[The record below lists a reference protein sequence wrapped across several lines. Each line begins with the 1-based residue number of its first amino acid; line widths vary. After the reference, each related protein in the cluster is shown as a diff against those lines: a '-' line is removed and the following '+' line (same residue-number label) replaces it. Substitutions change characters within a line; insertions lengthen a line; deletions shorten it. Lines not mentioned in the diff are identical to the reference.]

1 MKKRAMQRNNREAIR
16 QTQTAT
22 RSLMMQIFYNVTH
35 SSLRRTHFSL
45 RRRPQTITQQRKQ
58 TFSNSLGCSCNCFL
72 VFCNEFMWKM
82 TYMHFT
88 DRIIHY
94 SVYKWHG
101 KENNLA
107 RDPICLWLR
116 SLYGYWLRILYSLSY
131 FYNL

>member
-1 MKKRAMQRNNREAIR
+1 MKLLDKN
-16 QTQTAT
+16 QTAT

-35 SSLRRTHFSL
+35 SSF
-45 RRRPQTITQQRKQ
+45 RRRPQTVTQQRKQ
-58 TFSNSLGCSCNCFL
+58 TFSNSLGCSRNCFL
-72 VFCNEFMWKM
+72 VFCKEFMWKM

-88 DRIIHY
+88 DRIICY
-94 SVYKWHG
+94 SLYKWHG

-116 SLYGYWLRILYSLSY
+116 SLYGYWLRILFAISY